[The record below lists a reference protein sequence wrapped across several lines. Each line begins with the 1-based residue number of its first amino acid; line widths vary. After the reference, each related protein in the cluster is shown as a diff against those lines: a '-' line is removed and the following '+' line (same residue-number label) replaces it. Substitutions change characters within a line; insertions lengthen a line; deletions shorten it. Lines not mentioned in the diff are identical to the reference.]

1 MVTVSRRGFSVGA
14 GALAVS
20 TFAIGKARA
29 AEFTYKYANNLPIS
43 HPMNVRALEAA
54 AKIKEET
61 GGRFELQVYPSS
73 QLGSD
78 TDTLGQIRSGAVDFF
93 TLSGLI
99 LSTFVPAAS
108 INGVG
113 FAFKDYDT
121 VWKAMDGKL
130 GEYVRAEIAKSR
142 SIFAFDKIWD
152 NGFRQI
158 TSSNKPIATP
168 ADLVNFK
175 IRVPPSPLW
184 TSMFKAFGS
193 APTSINF
200 NEVYSALQSKV
211 VDGQENPLAIV
222 STAKLYEVQSYCS
235 LTNHMWDGF
244 WFLANR
250 RNWEA
255 LPENI
260 RQVVT
265 KNINAAAVAERA
277 DVVKLND
284 TVQADLT
291 AKGLKFNTVDPTP
304 FRDKLKSAG
313 FYSEWKGK
321 YGDTAWAMLES
332 AAGSLG

>member
-43 HPMNVRALEAA
+43 HPMNVRAQEAA

-291 AKGLKFNTVDPTP
+291 AKGMKFNTVDPTP

-321 YGDTAWAMLES
+321 YGDAAWTMLEA